1 MTDIVC
7 SRCQTLSRLWRHGLR
22 WCEACEI
29 YLVND
34 AGTGRWVSFA
44 DREQRQRA
52 AENERAI
59 AKAVDLVDEHLP
71 EVQRL
76 VPEGWAARRHQTDGA
91 RCTVA
96 IDAPADVNATSYLSP
111 PVGRFGWYVRVHNR
125 TTGMD
130 FPLYT
135 DGGARAASFDTIEAA
150 VAAAVEALR
159 VESAKEAWRR

>member
-7 SRCQTLSRLWRHGLR
+7 SRCQTLSRLRRHGLR
-22 WCEACEI
+22 WCEACET
-29 YLVND
+29 YLVID

-44 DREQRQRA
+44 DREQRRRA
-52 AENERAI
+52 AEEDRAI
-59 AKAVDLVDEHLP
+59 ARSVELVDEHLP
-71 EVQRL
+71 EAQRL
-76 VPEGWAARRHQTDGA
+76 VPEGWAARRHQNDGA
-91 RCTVA
+91 RCHVA

-111 PVGRFGWYVRVHNR
+111 PDGKSGWYVRVHNR
-125 TTGMD
+125 TTGID

-159 VESAKEAWRR
+159 VESAEARPR

>member
-7 SRCQTLSRLWRHGLR
+7 SRCQTLSKLWRHGLP
-22 WCEACEI
+22 WCEVCET
-29 YLVND
+29 YLVID
-34 AGTGRWVSFA
+34 AGTGSWVSFA

-59 AKAVDLVDEHLP
+59 AKSVDLVEEHLP
-71 EVQRL
+71 EAQRL

-91 RCTVA
+91 RCHVA
-96 IDAPADVNATSYLSP
+96 IDAPADGNATSYLSP
-111 PVGRFGWYVRVHNR
+111 PDGRFGWYSRVHNR
-125 TTGMD
+125 TTGID

-159 VESAKEAWRR
+159 VASAEARPR